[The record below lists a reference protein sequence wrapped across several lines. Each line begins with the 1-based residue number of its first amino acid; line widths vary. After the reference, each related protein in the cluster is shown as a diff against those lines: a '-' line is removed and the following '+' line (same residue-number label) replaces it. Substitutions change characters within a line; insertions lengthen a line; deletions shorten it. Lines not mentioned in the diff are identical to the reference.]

1 MPQRQTA
8 ADQLI
13 RADVCSPIKKN
24 MVYDRLVS
32 EYIDGGVC
40 KLTAGP
46 PEQSKGAAS
55 LQPIAADSVLYEFI
69 FARPDFAVCRTRKRP
84 PTCVLQ
90 SS

>member
-1 MPQRQTA
+1 MRQRQTA

-24 MVYDRLVS
+24 IVS
-32 EYIDGGVC
+32 EYIDGEVC